1 MHILATNPIG
11 ERRLIMAVELM
22 TLDFCLM
29 ILDYSSKYQQF
40 IKQNEHETYRNRSCF
55 ESFIS
60 HLWIIA
66 AIILILLGR
75 FLSTLD

>member
-40 IKQNEHETYRNRSCF
+40 IKQNEHET
-55 ESFIS
+55 
-60 HLWIIA
+60 
-66 AIILILLGR
+66 
-75 FLSTLD
+75 